1 MLIKDKLVKTHYKMD
16 RVIEK
21 KKWPLKKILWV
32 GASAAAFLLIGYYI
46 IFADKSSKLNVDV
59 DKLTIETVREDLYRD
74 YITVIGTVAPIQT
87 IFLDATEG
95 GSRVDEIIK
104 FEGSKVNKGDIIAR
118 FSNTTLILEISNFE
132 ANVSRSNNELSN
144 IRLQMERQ
152 TLDTRSRLLD
162 LNFELKERK
171 RMFNNNQVLFNQ
183 NHISKEE
190 FERSKEAYDL
200 TIKRIELFREN
211 ARQDSLYR
219 LTQMKLLEEDAN
231 RLQRNLA
238 IVRKRLDA
246 LDFKAPVTGELA
258 SLNLEVGQVIGMGSR
273 IGTIHVLDS
282 YMLKVEIDE
291 HYISRITRNL
301 TGECDFSGNVYPGHI
316 TKIYPEVR
324 NGRFIVDMVFDSI
337 VPTNIRI
344 GQTSRIRLELGESQM
359 AILIP
364 RGGFYQSTG
373 GQWIYV
379 VDASGKYA
387 TKRSIRINRQNPRHY
402 EVIDGLQPGERVIV
416 SSYDNFGNVDKLIL
430 RN

>member
-1 MLIKDKLVKTHYKMD
+1 MD

-32 GASAAAFLLIGYYI
+32 GASAAAVLLIGYYI
-46 IFADKSSKLNVDV
+46 VFADKSSKLNVDA

-104 FEGSKVNKGDIIAR
+104 YEGSKVTKGDIIAR

-152 TLDTRSRLLD
+152 TLDTRSRILD
-162 LNFELKERK
+162 LNFELMERK
-171 RMFNNNQVLFNQ
+171 RMFENNKVLFSQ

-200 TIKRIELFREN
+200 TIKRIELFRES
-211 ARQDSLYR
+211 AKQDSLYR
-219 LTQMKLLEEDAN
+219 LTQMKLLEEDAR
-231 RLQRNLA
+231 RLQRNLT

-246 LDFKAPVTGELA
+246 LDFRAPVTGELA

-301 TGECDFSGNVYPGHI
+301 TGECDFSSNVYPGHI

-379 VDASGKYA
+379 VDPSGKYA

-402 EVIDGLQPGERVIV
+402 EVVDGLQPGERVIV

>member
-344 GQTSRIRLELGESQM
+344 GQTSVWNHHLLHIKG
-359 AILIP
+359 
-364 RGGFYQSTG
+364 
-373 GQWIYV
+373 V
-379 VDASGKYA
+379 
-387 TKRSIRINRQNPRHY
+387 
-402 EVIDGLQPGERVIV
+402 
-416 SSYDNFGNVDKLIL
+416 
-430 RN
+430 